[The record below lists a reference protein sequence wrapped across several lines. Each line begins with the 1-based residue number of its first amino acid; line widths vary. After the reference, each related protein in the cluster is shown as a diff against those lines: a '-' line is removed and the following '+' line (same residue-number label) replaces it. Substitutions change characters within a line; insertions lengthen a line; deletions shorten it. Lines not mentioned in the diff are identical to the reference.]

1 MLIWT
6 CDTEWHMPIRE
17 LDADEAQ
24 FAGLLAA
31 ADALL
36 DSKLAG
42 GRELWITTGAID
54 VLTNPVWR
62 GPRPAGP
69 YLERHL
75 RERFVWQEHRAAG
88 FVGWRLLPRGG

>member
-1 MLIWT
+1 MRWRS
-6 CDTEWHMPIRE
+6 ESHSPIRE
-17 LDADEAQ
+17 LDAEAAQ

-31 ADALL
+31 ADAML
-36 DSKLAG
+36 DRKLAA

-69 YLERHL
+69 HLERHL
-75 RERFVWQEHRAAG
+75 RERFRWQAQRAAG
-88 FVGWRLLPRGG
+88 FDGWRLLPRGG